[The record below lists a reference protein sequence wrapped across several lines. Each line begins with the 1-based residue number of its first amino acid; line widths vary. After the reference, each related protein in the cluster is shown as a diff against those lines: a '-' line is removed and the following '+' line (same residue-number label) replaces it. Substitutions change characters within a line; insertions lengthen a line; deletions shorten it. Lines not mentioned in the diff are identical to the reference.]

1 MSIDL
6 SQTPLRGC
14 DRTMIPTVKECFEF
28 MEKYEMLENIRAH
41 SVVVEKVANLIARG
55 LIDTGIDLMIEK
67 ITAGALLH
75 DIGKSLCLH
84 TGGDHAVKGE
94 EICVQN
100 RLEEIADI
108 VREHITLQSY
118 QPGAAICEKEI
129 IYYADKRVNH
139 DLVVSLEERLSYL
152 LKRYGRN
159 DSFICGRIKDNF
171 ELCKDVE
178 NKLFKGLS
186 FRPKALGEMIN
197 PSL

>member
-1 MSIDL
+1 
-6 SQTPLRGC
+6 
-14 DRTMIPTVKECFEF
+14 MIPTVKECFEF

-55 LIDTGIDLMIEK
+55 LIDTGVDLMIEK

>member
-1 MSIDL
+1 
-6 SQTPLRGC
+6 
-14 DRTMIPTVKECFEF
+14 MIPTVKECFQI

-41 SVVVEKVANLIARG
+41 SVVVEKVANLIGKG
-55 LIDTGIDLMIEK
+55 LIHVGVDLTIER

-75 DIGKSLCLH
+75 DIGKSLCLN
-84 TGGDHAVKGE
+84 TGSDHAVIGE

-100 RLEEIADI
+100 GLEEIAEI